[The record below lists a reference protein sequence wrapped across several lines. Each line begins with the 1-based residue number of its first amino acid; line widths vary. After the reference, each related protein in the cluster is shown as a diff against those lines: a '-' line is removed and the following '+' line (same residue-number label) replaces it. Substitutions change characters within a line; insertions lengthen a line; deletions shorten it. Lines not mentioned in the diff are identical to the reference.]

1 MIANSEE
8 ITVSVKNQ
16 YRVESVVK
24 ADAPEGMTGD
34 DWHCYTITYGK
45 TNIQGM
51 KPGSLF
57 SVTQHAEEFA
67 ENLNERSNRYGSQAH
82 SSRKKK

>member
-1 MIANSEE
+1 MLTYSQEV
-8 ITVSVKNQ
+8 TTSVREK

-24 ADAPEGMTGD
+24 ADAPEGMDGD
-34 DWHCYTITYGK
+34 DWHQYTIVYGK
-45 TNIQGM
+45 TSIQGL

-67 ENLNERSNRYGSQAH
+67 ENLNERTSRYGNQAYR
-82 SSRKKK
+82 SKKK